1 MLNKRYKVVS
11 QIGKGV
17 FGLVLKAVDTQEKN
31 QIVAIKILRDSGEFR
46 EQAKRELEIL
56 NFINKVDHDKG
67 FIVRT
72 KDAFKHKKRNP
83 CIVFERLEMN
93 LYELMLQR
101 K

>member
-1 MLNKRYKVVS
+1 
-11 QIGKGV
+11 
-17 FGLVLKAVDTQEKN
+17 
-31 QIVAIKILRDSGEFR
+31 VAIKILRDSGEFR

-56 NFINKVDHDKG
+56 KFINKVDHDKG